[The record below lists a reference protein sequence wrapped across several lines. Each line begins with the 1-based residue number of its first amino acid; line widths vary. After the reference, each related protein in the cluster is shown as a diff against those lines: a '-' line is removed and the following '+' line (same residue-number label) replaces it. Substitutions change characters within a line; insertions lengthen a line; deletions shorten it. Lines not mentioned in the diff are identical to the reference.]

1 MKSLNL
7 YCIFLIAIS
16 AFTISPAFGQWEY
29 GGRIISG
36 GDWPIFT
43 HNSCADDEGGILV
56 AWQDFRELRNSDIY
70 VQKVDSAGYE
80 IWPYAGV
87 LAAVSPAG
95 QYAPSIAPNGYGGA
109 IVGWWDI
116 GRSQPNYYRP
126 YVQQIG
132 RDGYRVWPD
141 TGIAI
146 SDAAGHQLL
155 QAIVADG
162 YGGAIALWT
171 GPATAQRIDSDGNLL
186 FGQSGLRMS
195 ELLSNQVWAWLTM
208 SSDSNFIAVWNDGRD
223 DEPGPGYYAQKFS
236 IGGNILW
243 DVDGV
248 PVAVEPADPYSDRFE
263 ISPSPDGGFYAIWK
277 NDASTPGIWMQ
288 WVDGQGDARWGPA
301 GMVISGDF
309 WGTDPQIAANYDG
322 RAIIAWNADH
332 ENLCLMNII
341 DTTGTRNWEEDVI
354 LSESI
359 FRVTGITQSLQGEF
373 EIGIGR
379 TDLECPD
386 RIIKYNIED
395 GFVWEDSSVCFGLP
409 FPHGFEIKMITDEVG
424 GVVCSWKLWEDGDVV
439 VNRVYPDGW
448 VAPDTTTGIE
458 DDIQQPEGITLFQN
472 YPNPFNS
479 TTIIRYRLDKKSD
492 VIIEVF
498 DLLGRLVI
506 RDQLTAQNQGDH
518 IYSLNM
524 EGSPSGIYFVRLT
537 TDQALSKVIR
547 IVFSK

>member
-1 MKSLNL
+1 MKKAVLIL
-7 YCIFLIAIS
+7 ALIFLAV
-16 AFTISPAFGQWEY
+16 PAFAQWEY

-36 GDWPIFT
+36 GDWPTFT
-43 HNSCADDEGGILV
+43 HNSCANDEGGILV
-56 AWQDFRELRNSDIY
+56 AWEDLREYHNSDIY

-80 IWPYAGV
+80 IWSYSGV

-95 QYAPSIAPNGYGGA
+95 QYAPAIAPNGNGGA
-109 IVGWWDI
+109 IVSWWDI
-116 GRSQPNYYRP
+116 GRSQPNYYSV

-132 RDGYRVWPD
+132 SDGYRVWPD
-141 TGIAI
+141 TGISV
-146 SDAAGHQLL
+146 SDAPAHQCL

-171 GPATAQRIDSDGNLL
+171 NPATAQRIDSDGNLL

-223 DEPGPGYYAQKFS
+223 DEPGRGYYAQKFS

-248 PVAVEPADPYSDRFE
+248 PVAVEPAEPYWNNFK
-263 ISPSPDGGFYAIWK
+263 ISPSPDGGIYAIWK
-277 NDASTPGIWMQ
+277 NGPSTRGIWMQ
-288 WVDGQGDARWGPA
+288 WIDGQGDARWGSA
-301 GMVISGDF
+301 GMVISGDY
-309 WGTDPQIAANYDG
+309 WDTDPKIATNYDG
-322 RAIIAWNADH
+322 RAIIAWNADI
-332 ENLCLMNII
+332 ENLCFMNII
-341 DTTGTRNWEEDVI
+341 DSTGTRHWEEDVI

-373 EIGIGR
+373 EIGVSR

-386 RIIKYNIED
+386 RIIKYDIED

-409 FPHGFEIKMITDEVG
+409 FPHGFDIKMITDGVG
-424 GVVCSWKLWEDGDVV
+424 GVLCSWKRWQDRDVV

-458 DDIQQPEGITLFQN
+458 DDKVMPENILAIRS

-479 TTIIRYRLDKKSD
+479 RCK
-492 VIIEVF
+492 IEIF
-498 DLLGRLVI
+498 LPGIEHTEIDLYDILGRKVK
-506 RDQLTAQNQGDH
+506 T
-518 IYSLNM
+518 IYR
-524 EGSPSGIYFVRLT
+524 GIPSETVLSINLDMSSDDAKSGMYFVKAKQYST
-537 TDQALSKVIR
+537 TTVCRVALIK
-547 IVFSK
+547 